1 MPSGGASVAGRT
13 WPMGV
18 DWVVDGLF
26 VPDVLSTCAFDR
38 CRDEMS
44 DFEDRYEELYVSA
57 LRAARRVVGDRETA
71 RDVAAEAMARAYS
84 RWRAVESHGV
94 AWVTRVA
101 VNLALDVVRRK
112 PGPAVGVRL
121 TVGEPSLE
129 RLMLAAELAKL
140 PRRQREAVVLRYL
153 LDLDEQ
159 QTAEM
164 LGVTV
169 GTVHTHVTRALA
181 RIRRD
186 LPPELDIGGDLA

>member
-1 MPSGGASVAGRT
+1 MSSPRACSIVVEGE
-13 WPMGV
+13 MG
-18 DWVVDGLF
+18 
-26 VPDVLSTCAFDR
+26 
-38 CRDEMS
+38 

-57 LRAARRVVGDRETA
+57 LRAAGRVVVDRETA
-71 RDVAAEAMARAYS
+71 RDVAAEAVARAYG
-84 RWRAVESHGV
+84 RWRAVEAHGQ

-112 PGPAVGVRL
+112 PAPAVASAP
-121 TVGEPSLE
+121 TIGEPSLD
-129 RLMLAAELAKL
+129 RVVLASALARL

-153 LDLDEQ
+153 LDLDEE
-159 QTAEM
+159 QTAQM

-186 LPPELDIGGDLA
+186 LPGDMSFGVDLP